1 MNPMK
6 KVILLP
12 FAVVAAT
19 AFLVAAKPSPKSA
32 PEPAPSFSLPAS
44 GGGTVNLADFKGK
57 YVVLEW
63 WNHGC
68 PVVQRHYRA
77 NNIQTLQ
84 KQMKEK
90 GVVWLSIC
98 SSAPG
103 AQGHVTGDEGSKVM
117 KESKGSPHAVLL
129 DPTGEVGKKYGAKTT
144 PHIFLISPDGTTL
157 YNGAIDNNSRG
168 NLPAKEVVNYVVKA
182 YEEASA
188 GKEVSEPKTRPYG
201 CSVKYA
207 N

>member
-1 MNPMK
+1 MK
-6 KVILLP
+6 KAILLP
-12 FAVVAAT
+12 FAVAA
-19 AFLVAAKPSPKSA
+19 AIAVLVAAKPVTKPA
-32 PEPAPSFSLPAS
+32 LEPAPTFSLPSS

-84 KQMKEK
+84 KQMKDK

-103 AQGHVTGDEGSKVM
+103 AQGHVTGEEGAKVM

-144 PHIFLISPDGTTL
+144 PHMFLISPDGNTL

-168 NLPAKEVVNYVVKA
+168 NLPAGEVVNYLVKA

>member
-1 MNPMK
+1 MK
-6 KVILLP
+6 KAILLP
-12 FAVVAAT
+12 FAVVVASAA
-19 AFLVAAKPSPKSA
+19 LVAAKPAPIIA
-32 PEPAPSFSLPAS
+32 PEPAPAFSLPAS

-84 KQMKEK
+84 KQMNDK
-90 GVVWLSIC
+90 GVIWLSIC

-103 AQGHVTGDEGSKVM
+103 AQGHVTGEEGAKVM
-117 KESKGSPHAVLL
+117 MESKGSPHAVLL

-144 PHIFLISPDGTTL
+144 PHMFLISPEGTTL

-168 NLPAKEVVNYVVKA
+168 NLPSREVVNYLVKA
-182 YEEASA
+182 YEEASS
-188 GKEVSEPKTRPYG
+188 GKDVSEPKTRPYG

>member
-1 MNPMK
+1 MK
-6 KVILLP
+6 KAILLP
-12 FAVVAAT
+12 FAVLTAA
-19 AFLVAAKPSPKSA
+19 AALIAAKPASKPA
-32 PEPAPSFSLPAS
+32 LEPAPAFSLPAS
-44 GGGTVNLADFKGK
+44 GGNTVNLADFKGK

-63 WNHGC
+63 WNNGC

-103 AQGHVTGDEGSKVM
+103 AQGHVTGDEGATVM
-117 KESKGSPHAVLL
+117 KESKGSPYAVLL

-144 PHIFLISPDGTTL
+144 PHVFLISPEGNTL

-168 NLPAKEVVNYVVKA
+168 NLPANEVVNYLVKA
-182 YEEASA
+182 YDEASA
-188 GKEVSEPKTRPYG
+188 GKEVSEPKTKPYG
-201 CSVKYA
+201 CAVKYA